1 MQPDAAV
8 RTEFQSQLDA
18 VAERQVLPDADA
30 DAPQFRQRIEFRNAV
45 DPAAERMA
53 ATMPAERVSERE
65 QATKVKA
72 ALQ

>member
-30 DAPQFRQRIEFRNAV
+30 AVRQFRQRIEFRNAV

>member
-1 MQPDAAV
+1 MQPDEAV
-8 RTEFQSQLDA
+8 RTESQSQLDA
-18 VAERQVLPDADA
+18 VAARQAPPDADA
-30 DAPQFRQRIEFRNAV
+30 GAPQFRQRIAFRNAV
-45 DPAAERMA
+45 DPAADRMA

>member
-1 MQPDAAV
+1 MQPDEAV
-8 RTEFQSQLDA
+8 RTESQSQLDA
-18 VAERQVLPDADA
+18 VAERQALPDADA
-30 DAPQFRQRIEFRNAV
+30 AARQFRQRIAFRNAV
-45 DPAAERMA
+45 DLAAARMA

>member
-1 MQPDAAV
+1 MQPDEAV
-8 RTEFQSQLDA
+8 RTESQSQLDA
-18 VAERQVLPDADA
+18 VAARQVLRGADA
-30 DAPQFRQRIEFRNAV
+30 GAPQFRQRIEFRNAV

-72 ALQ
+72 VLQ